1 MRIEAISTGTLLL
14 AMTLAGCGGS
24 IMGNG
29 PMTGQGAQTGT
40 GQGGQGGQG
49 GATTTI
55 PCAAMGQCECWAASD
70 RCTAHTEACWCPSE
84 CAAPGTGIDCIC
96 GGGRF
101 LACQESSVV
110 TPCLNELTAVQA
122 KCASQPFVQY
132 IAGICT
138 NTRYDPTCV
147 AACLAD
153 LKTTGVC
160 TEIDCY
166 FCPVC
171 DCAVPTMP
179 SPFRDCLTACLPPLP
194 EQN

>member
-1 MRIEAISTGTLLL
+1 MRIEVRRIGFWLGAVAAL
-14 AMTLAGCGGS
+14 GCGGS
-24 IMGNG
+24 ISGNG

-40 GQGGQGGQG
+40 GQGGQGGG
-49 GATTTI
+49 TSI
-55 PCAAMGQCECWAASD
+55 PCEAMGACECLAAGG
-70 RCTAHTEACWCPSE
+70 RCTALQEACWCPSE
-84 CAAPGTGIDCIC
+84 CAPPGTAIDCIC

-101 LACQESSVV
+101 LACQESSVI

-122 KCASQPFVQY
+122 KCANQSFVQY

-138 NTRYDPTCV
+138 NTRYDPICV

-153 LKTTGVC
+153 LKTTGAC

-179 SPFRDCLTACLPPLP
+179 SPFRDCLSACLPPLP
-194 EQN
+194 EGAE